1 MGAKKRHTQN
11 FSNPDICLPLKIM
24 FAFIQ
29 ARMGSSRLP
38 GKMAL
43 QLPDGK
49 TLLEAVISRLGA
61 HKITPVLLTTTQ
73 PSDNALV
80 EIANQLKLSVFR
92 GDENHVLNRFT
103 EAAKHFQIPYDTFI
117 LRICADNPYLSHWI
131 IDQTIQKTK
140 ELPQADYISYAHQN
154 KPGIK
159 HHTGIF
165 VEAVKVGAL
174 KSIESQNNPWYN
186 EHVTIGVYENP
197 DQYNI
202 SYIEIPTEW
211 HPDFLSIRLTIDDA
225 DDWAFCQATYDSL
238 CHLDFPEQRRL
249 LLSEKSWVTLM
260 ENQIKKY
267 QK

>member
-1 MGAKKRHTQN
+1 
-11 FSNPDICLPLKIM
+11 M

-43 QLPDGK
+43 HLPDGK
-49 TLLEAVISRLGA
+49 TLLEAVISRLGT
-61 HKITPVLLTTTQ
+61 HNITPVLLTTTQ
-73 PSDNALV
+73 PSDDALV
-80 EIANQLKLSVFR
+80 EIANQLNLSVFR
-92 GDENHVLNRFT
+92 GDENHVLHRFT
-103 EAAKHFQIPYDTFI
+103 EAAKHFQIPNDAFI

-131 IDQTIQKTK
+131 IDQTIQKTT
-140 ELPQADYISYAHQN
+140 ELPQADYISYSHQN

-174 KSIESQNNPWYN
+174 NAVETQNNPWYN

-197 DQYNI
+197 NLFNI

-211 HPDFLSIRLTIDDA
+211 HPHFLSIRLTIDDA
-225 DDWAFCQATYDSL
+225 DDWAFCQATYDRLSQ
-238 CHLDFPEQRRL
+238 LDFPEQRTL

-260 ENQIKKY
+260 ENQINKY